1 MKPALIYCENNGAQ
15 KYLTDLITGLG
26 PKGIP
31 IEGYF
36 TGAQKVD
43 LETGVPSLLAEIE
56 TGQWIFPMGSG
67 GDHDDTCSCHM
78 CFWLNEIRHYPLI
91 HMDCLMASWL
101 GLEALRKIKER
112 GNKQGNFS
120 IWNFG

>member
-1 MKPALIYCENNGAQ
+1 MLQ
-15 KYLTDLITGLG
+15 GLG
-26 PKGIP
+26 TAGLP

-67 GDHDDTCSCHM
+67 GDHEDGICRCNM
-78 CFWLNEIRHYPLI
+78 CYWLNEIKHYPLL
-91 HMDCLMASWL
+91 HADALMASWL
-101 GLEALRKIKER
+101 SLEALRKIKER
-112 GNKQGNFS
+112 GNRQGNFS
-120 IWNFG
+120 IWHFG